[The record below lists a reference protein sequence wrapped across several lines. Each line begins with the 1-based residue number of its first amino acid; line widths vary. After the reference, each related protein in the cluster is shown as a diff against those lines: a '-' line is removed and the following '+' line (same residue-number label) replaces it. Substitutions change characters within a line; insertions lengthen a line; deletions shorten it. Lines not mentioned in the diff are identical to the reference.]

1 MHDKGNNGDK
11 DLYYKD
17 MNRILCLLKLHVF
30 DYHEIL
36 TPITSYKYKK
46 CNGIVWHP
54 CIINYGLLYWICYLV
69 YLVVN
74 IVNYHSIKFGGLLMG
89 LNLIH

>member
-1 MHDKGNNGDK
+1 MDDKGNNGDK
-11 DLYYKD
+11 DLCYKD

-46 CNGIVWHP
+46 RNGIVWHP
-54 CIINYGLLYWICYLV
+54 CIINYGLLLIEAAMD
-69 YLVVN
+69 N
-74 IVNYHSIKFGGLLMG
+74 NEFGKIQWPNERVGK
-89 LNLIH
+89 